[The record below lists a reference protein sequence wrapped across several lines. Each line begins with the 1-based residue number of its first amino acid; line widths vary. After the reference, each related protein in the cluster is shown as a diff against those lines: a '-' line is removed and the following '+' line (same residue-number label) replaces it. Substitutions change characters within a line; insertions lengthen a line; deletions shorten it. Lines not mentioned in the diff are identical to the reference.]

1 MRVIVSFSE
10 VKRSGNGLQVT
21 SCTTASDVRWWLRSI
36 DSNRFRLGLAN
47 PHRSGAVV
55 ALMAVALLVDA
66 VRFWFR
72 RSGEHRRQPRCECI
86 AQHGSV
92 RLHGLISVRAPP

>member
-10 VKRSGNGLQVT
+10 VERATGELLRDGL
-21 SCTTASDVRWWLRSI
+21 RR
-36 DSNRFRLGLAN
+36 
-47 PHRSGAVV
+47 AVV
-55 ALMAVALLVDA
+55 APFYRLESLPFGSQIRIGRVAGVALMSVALLVDA

-92 RLHGLISVRAPP
+92 RLQGPVANSR